1 MNSFTR
7 QKILLESWQI
17 LKENPVFIIGFFL
30 FIFLISI
37 APNFLINGFS
47 PEKEVVN
54 DTPVTYQILIFILQI
69 IISFVLIRVLLLLV
83 DKKPLNKENILPTS
97 QMFYNFTIG
106 TIIYDI
112 GLILIV
118 MLMQRMGAAGIIAF
132 LLFIFIILKFQFVNY
147 IIIDKN
153 TTALTAFKI
162 SNEITKNE
170 LTEIFLLLMT
180 LLFINIIGA
189 IFFGIGLLLTMP
201 VSVIAIVLLYR
212 ELIKKVSFESE
223 G

>member
-1 MNSFTR
+1 MNSFSR

-69 IISFVLIRVLLLLV
+69 IISFVLIKVLLLLV
-83 DKKPLNKENILPTS
+83 DKKALNKENILPTS

-106 TIIYDI
+106 SIVYDI
-112 GLILIV
+112 GLILLV
-118 MLMQRMGAAGIIAF
+118 MLMQKMGSAGIIAF
-132 LLFIFIILKFQFVNY
+132 LLFVYIILKFQFVNY

>member
-1 MNSFTR
+1 MNSFSR

-37 APNFLINGFS
+37 APNFLINDFNL
-47 PEKEVVN
+47 EKEVVN
-54 DTPVTYQILIFILQI
+54 NTPIVYQILIFILQI
-69 IISFVLIRVLLLLV
+69 IISYILIRVLLLIV
-83 DKKPLNKENILPTS
+83 DKRPLNKENILPS
-97 QMFYNFTIG
+97 NQMFYNFTIG

-112 GLILIV
+112 GLILLV
-118 MLMQRMGAAGIIAF
+118 MLMQKMGPAGIIAF

-170 LTEIFLLLMT
+170 LVEIFLLFMS

-201 VSVIAIVLLYR
+201 VSIIAIVLLYK